1 MLGIEQETSTS
12 DIEKVWKKHIFETHP
27 DRMQARGV
35 PIEAVKLAE
44 KRLIQINEAWGKIKK
59 ERAL

>member
-1 MLGIEQETSTS
+1 MCFQTLI
-12 DIEKVWKKHIFETHP
+12 DKKKHIFETHP